1 MTKSGC
7 SIFHLLY
14 PNAVPSQPR
23 GMMRLLGGGTRSPR
37 KLPEGTPLALAYNW
51 TAARLDGLSPPSPL
65 QVKTRPPYVYAGPR
79 GPASAAPRR
88 SLPHANVWR
97 CGDAL

>member
-1 MTKSGC
+1 MDNAQALLSELEREMTKSGC

-51 TAARLDGLSPPSPL
+51 TTARLDGLSPPH
-65 QVKTRPPYVYAGPR
+65 PYK
-79 GPASAAPRR
+79 
-88 SLPHANVWR
+88 
-97 CGDAL
+97 